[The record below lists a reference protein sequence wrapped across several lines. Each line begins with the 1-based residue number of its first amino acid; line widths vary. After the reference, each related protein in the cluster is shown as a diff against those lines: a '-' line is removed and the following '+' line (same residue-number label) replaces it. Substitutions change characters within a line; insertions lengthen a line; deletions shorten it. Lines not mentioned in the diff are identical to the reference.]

1 MKFVM
6 YSQKGFPENVRPG
19 LIHGEGIVDLEYFLN
34 RAGIIAGAITTLRQL
49 IELGETAITT
59 IFEKRKLLDEIPTSG
74 HVPLIEV
81 NLKAPLS
88 NTKKFILVAGN
99 YIEHIRE
106 VGYMIPPSPESIS
119 PQFFMKPPSTTILD
133 PEAEIRLPDNA
144 IWFDWEVELA
154 VVIGKGGKNIAEEK
168 AMEHVFGY
176 TIVNDIS
183 ERKFNSDMPDRFTRE
198 KDPLFDW
205 LHGKWFD
212 GSAPMGPCI
221 ATKDLVPDPHDI
233 NISLEHNGTI
243 QQDGSTSDM
252 IHTVPFLIHK
262 LSQIMTLEPGDVLS
276 TGTPSGVGFSKG
288 MKLQSGD
295 ELICR
300 IEKIGVLRNTI
311 R

>member
-6 YSQKGFPENVRPG
+6 FSKTGFHEEVHPG
-19 LIHGEGIVDLEYFLN
+19 LLFDDGLVGLDYYLNLIGINQGEV
-34 RAGIIAGAITTLRQL
+34 RTLRQL
-49 IELGETAITT
+49 IELGSPIISDIVDNRKVLDNLSASEYVSLEDVILRAPMSDA
-59 IFEKRKLLDEIPTSG
+59 RKLIML
-74 HVPLIEV
+74 
-81 NLKAPLS
+81 
-88 NTKKFILVAGN
+88 AGN
-99 YIEHIRE
+99 YADHIRE
-106 VGYMIPPSPESIS
+106 VGYKVPPSPGSIT
-119 PQFFMKPPSTTILD
+119 PQFFMKPPSTTIID
-133 PEAEIRLPDNA
+133 PGSEIILPPNG

-154 VVIGKGGKNIAEEK
+154 VVIGKGGRYIAEEE
-168 AMEHVFGY
+168 AFEHVFGY

-183 ERKFNSDMPDRFTRE
+183 ERKFNSDMTDRFLRE

-221 ATKDLVPDPHDI
+221 ATKDSVPDPH
-233 NISLEHNGTI
+233 NLEISLECNGKI
-243 QQDGSTSDM
+243 QQNGSTSDM
-252 IHTVPFLIHK
+252 IHKIPYLISK
-262 LSQIMTLEPGDVLS
+262 LSEIMSLEPGDVLS